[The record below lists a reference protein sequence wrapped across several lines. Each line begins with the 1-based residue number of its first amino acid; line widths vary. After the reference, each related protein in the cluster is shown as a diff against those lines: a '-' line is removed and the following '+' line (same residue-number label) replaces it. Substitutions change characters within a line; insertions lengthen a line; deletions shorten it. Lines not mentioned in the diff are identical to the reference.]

1 MERVSRRP
9 FGPAAQSSTAACA
22 IPATAPRAG
31 LKSPAWA
38 TGQGCSPAVAP
49 AAPGLRA
56 GRGLRK
62 ETKRTARTR
71 VVRNPWNGEYP
82 MKLIRSIPRAL
93 NDNPDPTRR
102 TKVLATERTPL
113 LLATIRVVGIIQPP
127 IVTAQRGRCNGFI
140 IEIAPSPCS
149 RRPSPRAR

>member
-9 FGPAAQSSTAACA
+9 FGPAAQSQPPASR

-62 ETKRTARTR
+62 ETEKDRP
-71 VVRNPWNGEYP
+71 NPRGP
-82 MKLIRSIPRAL
+82 Q
-93 NDNPDPTRR
+93 
-102 TKVLATERTPL
+102 PL
-113 LLATIRVVGIIQPP
+113 EWRIS
-127 IVTAQRGRCNGFI
+127 
-140 IEIAPSPCS
+140 E
-149 RRPSPRAR
+149 